1 MESFFLAETTKYL
14 YLLFDPDNF
23 IHNNGSRG
31 TVIQTPNGE
40 CVIDAGGYF
49 FTSEAHPIDAASVY
63 CCSTQKKQDD
73 AVLQKMHDNLNLLS
87 LFNIEDEETRFRGQK
102 LKSFTQDL
110 HGDKLGELSYELP
123 SDGLSSENGFQ
134 NSVIEILSNYLK
146 TSDNADNTLLKLGAS
161 LELLKS
167 QISKLESTKSK
178 DTENFMSDVEVE
190 VDLRKTTNGEN
201 VEGSVGSKDS
211 MKSESVSYTEQQKAD
226 RQFKP
231 EPPIPTSKVVPVKA
245 EAPPS
250 GLKEEIVKG
259 IGDGTDLSTDG
270 DSLEKDKTVEHHEII
285 TNDSKRIQSE
295 SENRN
300 MQQAEAPKT
309 VVLSVKT
316 DSTGQ
321 ASVQTSDKVQSN
333 AKHVHH
339 INNFKTVKKNN
350 LFNLESLYNI
360 LGTGQQ
366 KETVP
371 NPNIYHLYQTINHY
385 PLQYL
390 QKPELMVCK
399 AQPFHMRLSV
409 RGEMFTNKDTK

>member
-73 AVLQKMHDNLNLLS
+73 VVLQKMHDNLNLLS

-201 VEGSVGSKDS
+201 VEGSVGLKDS
-211 MKSESVSYTEQQKAD
+211 MKSESVSNTEQQKGD

-259 IGDGTDLSTDG
+259 LGGGTDLSTDG
-270 DSLEKDKTVEHHEII
+270 DSLVKDKTVEHHESI

>member
-40 CVIDAGGYF
+40 CVIDSGGYF

-73 AVLQKMHDNLNLLS
+73 AVLQKMHNNLNLLS

-201 VEGSVGSKDS
+201 VEGSVGLKDS
-211 MKSESVSYTEQQKAD
+211 MKSESVSNTEQQKGD

-231 EPPIPTSKVVPVKA
+231 EPPIPTSKVVPDKA

-259 IGDGTDLSTDG
+259 LGGGTDLSTDG
-270 DSLEKDKTVEHHEII
+270 DSLEKDNTVEHHESI

-409 RGEMFTNKDTK
+409 RGEMFTNKDTE